1 MFSKERKSEYAKIL
15 LAGLAVSLLILGTS
29 SLIADDAEAVQT
41 DPIVSDIEYGDIAY
55 TIYDSGSSHTALV
68 RGLSVAGEA
77 ENSVV
82 IPASFWYNSA
92 TYIVTSMANEAFKD
106 ETGLTSVISSGSV
119 SISAKAFSGCSSLI
133 SIELP
138 NNISVASDSFEG
150 CTNLNS
156 IVFSGDAVNY
166 TSVINSFPN
175 TITSVALKNGSSVD
189 LNTITSLNRIT
200 KIGIITS
207 SENPIIGDL
216 IFKDYNGAIIEDAGN
231 LKGKVFIASTRT
243 EWIQIAT
250 ITPSDSNV
258 DYEINRTDMTAKV
271 IGLKNN
277 LAANATI
284 DGYYIT
290 EGAAFEVT
298 SIKNNAFSG
307 YISLSSITIPN
318 TISSIGNS
326 AFSGCTAL
334 TSITLPNGLTAINP
348 STFYGCSGLVSV
360 TVPDSVTSIGGGA
373 FASCTSLTTIN
384 LPENVT
390 VIGNGAFNGCSDMT
404 SVTLPDGLITL
415 DDYSFFDTGLTSV
428 TIPGNVATFG
438 MAAFSDCSD
447 LTNIFVDDTNPNF
460 KDVNGVVYSTDGT
473 DLVQYPCGRSG
484 AFVIPDGVTTVSS
497 NAFSWSNLSSV
508 SFPGSVAL
516 LDSYAFAY
524 CNSLSSVI
532 MPDDIDSIHLTAFS
546 SDDLTYLMIKG
557 NASSA
562 VTDYSDILS
571 LFSTVTTVVVDSPA
585 AVDLT
590 KISSVTKFFLTE
602 KATATTGL
610 TLRVGGVDI
619 TDPAERAAKSYTTTD
634 AGRVIWDGVATIVIP
649 KAVIGLIYNGS
660 QQTGV
665 PFATT
670 YYIDVNNQGT
680 NSGTYTATAVLAN
693 LSDYWSDGSK
703 DNKTITWT
711 IAKATLTAAYAG
723 ETVVLGSTP
732 GLNVTVTGFVGGE
745 TASTADGYTAPT
757 ISGAGTTVGTYTL
770 TPAGGDADNYEFS
783 YTAGTLT
790 ITEAEDPDDGDSG
803 QNEDRTLLYAG
814 IGVAAVAIIAAL
826 GLIIARRP

>member
-1 MFSKERKSEYAKIL
+1 MFSKERKSGYAKIL

-29 SLIADDAEAVQT
+29 SLIADDAEAVPT
-41 DPIVSDIEYGDIAY
+41 DPIEPDIEYGDIAY
-55 TIYDSGSSHTALV
+55 TIYDSGPSHTALV

-77 ENSVV
+77 KNSVD
-82 IPASFWYNSA
+82 IPASFLHESN

-106 ETGLTSVISSGSV
+106 ETGLTSVKILGNTPIST
-119 SISAKAFSGCSSLI
+119 KAFSGCSSLI
-133 SIELP
+133 SVQLQDT
-138 NNISVASDSFEG
+138 NTVASDSFEG
-150 CTNLNS
+150 CVNLSS
-156 IVFSGDAVNY
+156 ITFFGAETNY
-166 TSVINSFPN
+166 TNAINNFPN
-175 TITSVALKNGSSVD
+175 TITSVAFRSVSSVD
-189 LNTITSLNRIT
+189 IESIASIDNIT
-200 KIGIITS
+200 KIGIIDS
-207 SENPIIGDL
+207 SQSHQMGVL
-216 IFKDYNGAIIEDAGN
+216 IFKNSSGTVIDNATELN
-231 LKGKVFIASTRT
+231 GKVFSAITRT

-250 ITPSDSNV
+250 IVPSDSNV
-258 DYEINRTDMTAKV
+258 KYEVNRNNMTASV
-271 IGLKNN
+271 IGLE
-277 LAANATI
+277 LTNAITAII
-284 DGYYIT
+284 DEYFVS
-290 EGAAFEVT
+290 EGALFEVT
-298 SIKNNAFSG
+298 SIKEFKN
-307 YISLSSITIPN
+307 YTSLTSVTIPD
-318 TISSIGNS
+318 SVASINDS

-348 STFYGCSGLVSV
+348 RTFYGCSGLVSV

-390 VIGNGAFNGCSDMT
+390 VIGNGAFNGCSDLT

-508 SFPGSVAL
+508 SFPGSVTL

-524 CNSLSSVI
+524 CDSLSSVI
-532 MPDDIDSIHLTAFS
+532 MPDNIGSIHLTAFS

-562 VTDYSDILS
+562 VTDYSGILS
-571 LFSTVTTVVVDSPA
+571 RFSTVTTVVVDSPA

-602 KATATTGL
+602 KAKATTGL
-610 TLRVGGVDI
+610 TLRAGGVDI

-723 ETVVLGSTP
+723 ETVVIGSTP
-732 GLNVTVTGFVGGE
+732 SLNVTVTGFVGGE

-790 ITEAEDPDDGDSG
+790 ITEAEDPDDRDSG
-803 QNEDRTLLYAG
+803 QNDDRTLLYAG
-814 IGVAAVAIIAAL
+814 IGVAAVAVIAAL

>member
-1 MFSKERKSEYAKIL
+1 MFSKGRESEYTKLI
-15 LAGLAVSLLILGTS
+15 LAGLAFSLIVLAAS
-29 SLIADDAEAVQT
+29 AFIADDTEAVEPEPVE
-41 DPIVSDIEYGDIAY
+41 DGDIAY
-55 TIYDSGSSHTALV
+55 MIDTVNHTAAV
-68 RGLSVAGEA
+68 KGLSTSGASK
-77 ENSVV
+77 NSIV
-82 IPASFWYNSA
+82 IPASFWYVSA
-92 TYIVTSMANEAFKD
+92 TYSVTSIDTEAFLNQ
-106 ETGLTSVISSGSV
+106 TILTSIVISGNT
-119 SISAKAFSGCSSLI
+119 SINARAFAGCSSLV
-133 SIELP
+133 SITLP
-138 NNISVASDSFEG
+138 NNIPVASDSFEG
-150 CTNLNS
+150 CIKLSSVVFYGNAINYTNL
-156 IVFSGDAVNY
+156 
-166 TSVINSFPN
+166 INSFPE
-175 TITSVALKNGSSVD
+175 TINSVALDDASSVD
-189 LNTITSLNRIT
+189 LNTIASVDRIT
-200 KIGIITS
+200 KIGIVNL
-207 SENPIIGDL
+207 SENPTIDGL
-216 IFKDYNGAIIEDAGN
+216 IFKDYDGVIIEDAGN
-231 LKGKVFIASTRT
+231 LKSKVFKANTRT

-250 ITPSDSNV
+250 LIPSDSNV
-258 DYEINRTDMTAKV
+258 KYDFDRTNLTAKV

-277 LAANATI
+277 LATNAKI
-284 DGYYIT
+284 DGYVVS

-298 SIKNNAFSG
+298 SIDNNAFLGYIALSSISIPNNIISVGNNAFSG
-307 YISLSSITIPN
+307 
-318 TISSIGNS
+318 
-326 AFSGCTAL
+326 CTGL
-334 TSITLPNGLTAINP
+334 TSITLPNQLTTVNTG
-348 STFYGCSGLVSV
+348 TFHGCSGLISV
-360 TVPDSVTSIGGGA
+360 TVPDSVTSIEGGA
-373 FASCTSLTTIN
+373 FTLCTALTTIN

-390 VIGNGAFNGCSDMT
+390 VIGNGAFNGCSDLT

-484 AFVIPDGVTTVSS
+484 AFVIPDGVTTVRSY
-497 NAFSWSNLSSV
+497 AFSWSNLSSIT
-508 SFPGSVAL
+508 FPGSVTL

-524 CNSLSSVI
+524 CDSLSSVI
-532 MPDDIDSIHLTAFS
+532 MPDNIGSIDLTAFS

-602 KATATTGL
+602 RATATTGL
-610 TLRVGGVDI
+610 TLRVGGIDI

-670 YYIDVNNQGT
+670 YYIVVNNQGT

-723 ETVVLGSTP
+723 ETVVIGSTP
-732 GLNVTVTGFVGGE
+732 SLNVTVTGFVGGE

-757 ISGAGTTVGTYTL
+757 IGGAGTTVGTYTL

-783 YTAGTLT
+783 YTSGTLT

-826 GLIIARRP
+826 GLMVTRSR